1 MIADTITKVIYMD
14 SNETE
19 NTSYEECEPN
29 IDPMVAIREAE
40 ALANEYRGELLDMA
54 AENAQLWHDYDT
66 MYDTVLGVRNRIKA
80 VERWNSDPT
89 TTLGE
94 IKDMLA
100 EVVE

>member
-1 MIADTITKVIYMD
+1 MTD
-14 SNETE
+14 NETA
-19 NTSYEECEPN
+19 NS
-29 IDPMVAIREAE
+29 DPMVAIREAE
-40 ALANEYRGELLDMA
+40 VLATEYREQLLDMA
-54 AENAQLWHDYDT
+54 TENSQLWHDYDT
-66 MYDTVLGVRNRIKA
+66 IYDTIIGVNNRIKA

>member
-1 MIADTITKVIYMD
+1 MVIFMTNKTD
-14 SNETE
+14 Q
-19 NTSYEECEPN
+19 
-29 IDPMVAIREAE
+29 DPMIAIREAE
-40 ALANEYRGELLDMA
+40 ALANVYRGELLDMS
-54 AENAQLWHDYDT
+54 AENAQLWHDFDEIYDT
-66 MYDTVLGVRNRIKA
+66 IISVNNRIKA